1 MGVPRLDDYMKDDNN
16 RRVMELIV
24 SQQAFQRPY
33 FVAMGT
39 PEAYV
44 AILRKAFDATM
55 QDEQFLA
62 DAKKLRIDVSPLPGA
77 TVQELV
83 QKFYAT
89 PKNIVEQGRR
99 AIRP

>member
-1 MGVPRLDDYMKDDNN
+1 MGVPRLWQYMKDDDN
-16 RRVMELIV
+16 RQVMELIV

-33 FVAMGT
+33 FIAMGT
-39 PEAYV
+39 PDG
-44 AILRKAFDATM
+44 LRDDPAQGVRRHHAGP
-55 QDEQFLA
+55 QFLA
-62 DAKKLRIDVSPLPGA
+62 DAKKMRIDVSPLPGA
-77 TVQELV
+77 KVQELV

>member
-1 MGVPRLDDYMKDDNN
+1 
-16 RRVMELIV
+16 
-24 SQQAFQRPY
+24 
-33 FVAMGT
+33 MGT

-77 TVQELV
+77 TVQELM

-89 PKNIVEQGRR
+89 PKNVVEQARR